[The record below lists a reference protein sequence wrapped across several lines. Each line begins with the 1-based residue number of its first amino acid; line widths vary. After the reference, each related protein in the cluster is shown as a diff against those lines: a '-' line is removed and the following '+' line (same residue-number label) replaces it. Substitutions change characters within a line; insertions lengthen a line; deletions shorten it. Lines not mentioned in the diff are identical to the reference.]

1 MLGGGGGGV
10 LPYLSPFSDLIC
22 IKMIRNVLM
31 LFGRLSVC
39 LNVIY
44 FYFSVYILFFE
55 LLFILVYLIY
65 GKLNVS
71 DPDGIVLRYITH
83 YR

>member
-1 MLGGGGGGV
+1 MGVGGGIPGM
-10 LPYLSPFSDLIC
+10 LPYLSPFSDFIC

-44 FYFSVYILFFE
+44 FYFSVYI
-55 LLFILVYLIY
+55 
-65 GKLNVS
+65 
-71 DPDGIVLRYITH
+71 
-83 YR
+83 